1 MTPGCERGPLITI
14 AWSLCVV
21 KWRSLWHLL
30 FSILNVYFFKKK
42 LCVRVFS
49 CCYVYVPRAFLVL
62 TESRK
67 QPHIL
72 GTGVGAGCRLP
83 CEWWELISPMK
94 DPTMLLTA
102 SYSSRP
108 KLTICGTPSAITMVR
123 LYEDLCAG
131 GWFVTFHS

>member
-1 MTPGCERGPLITI
+1 MWERTI
-14 AWSLCVV
+14 DYYCLKSLCSKV
-21 KWRSLWHLL
+21 KVTLASSIFYFKCL
-30 FSILNVYFFKKK
+30 FFLKKM

-49 CCYVYVPRAFLVL
+49 CCYVYVPCAFLVL
-62 TESRK
+62 TENRK

-102 SYSSRP
+102 SYISRP